1 MELRMDYI
9 GEETVDTVYFGGGT
23 PSLLD
28 PSALTLILDR
38 VRALFRLHPEAEITL
53 EANPDDIN
61 GGGGVGA
68 GAIGAG
74 AIGAGAIGV
83 GAIGADWMGAGST
96 GSGVVGAD
104 SIGAAPIGAGAI
116 GAGTIDAGGVG
127 AGASRLAAWRAAGI
141 NRLSVGV
148 QSFFEA
154 DLRWMNR
161 AHSASQAIDS
171 IRLAQREGFDNISI
185 DLIYGG
191 PTLPDDLWQRNVE
204 QAIAL
209 GIPHLS
215 CYALTVE
222 PKTALDKMIH
232 MGKLADV
239 NPDDQ
244 ARQFLLLMDWLD
256 KAGYE
261 HYEISNFAQPGKR
274 SRHNSS
280 YWQGKPYLG
289 LGPSAHSFNGGS
301 RQWNVASNA
310 KYIAAL
316 VGGKP
321 EEDPAVRGDGAVGG
335 ATVRGGGAGGGGGF
349 IAEKEEL
356 TEVQQLNEYI
366 MISLR
371 TAEGSKLSTVSKRF
385 GVQQA
390 EELWQRAER
399 YMREGKIRSSPETL
413 ALTQEGKLLADG
425 IAADLFFDQ

>member
-1 MELRMDYI
+1 MELRRDYI

-28 PSALTLILDR
+28 TGTLTLILDR
-38 VRALFRLHPEAEITL
+38 LKALFRLHPEAEITL
-53 EANPDDIN
+53 EANPDDMD
-61 GGGGVGA
+61 GGGGAA
-68 GAIGAG
+68 GLSDGG
-74 AIGAGAIGV
+74 G
-83 GAIGADWMGAGST
+83 MGAGGGVA
-96 GSGVVGAD
+96 GSGAAG
-104 SIGAAPIGAGAI
+104 SGAASAKLAG
-116 GAGTIDAGGVG
+116 
-127 AGASRLAAWRAAGI
+127 WRAAGI
-141 NRLSVGV
+141 NRLSIGV

-161 AHSASQAIDS
+161 AHDAGQAIDS
-171 IRLAQREGFDNISI
+171 IRLAQKEGFANISI

-191 PTLPDDLWQRNVE
+191 PTLPDAHWQANVE
-204 QAIAL
+204 QAISLRPA
-209 GIPHLS
+209 HLS

-232 MGKLADV
+232 MGKVTDV

-244 ARQFLLLMDWLD
+244 ARQFLLLMDWLA

-261 HYEISNFAQPGKR
+261 HYEISNFALPGKR

-289 LGPSAHSFNGGS
+289 LGPSAHSFNGVS
-301 RQWNVASNA
+301 RQWNVANNA

-316 VGGKP
+316 S
-321 EEDPAVRGDGAVGG
+321 GA
-335 ATVRGGGAGGGGGF
+335 AREGGGFGF

-356 TEVQQLNEYI
+356 TAVQQLNEYI

-371 TAEGSKLSTVSKRF
+371 TAEGSSMSTVAKRF
-385 GVQQA
+385 GAQQA
-390 EELWQRAER
+390 QELWRRAER
-399 YMREGKIRSSPETL
+399 YMREGKIKSSPETL

-425 IAADLFFDQ
+425 IAADLFFG